1 MAIYRLLSN
10 GKIKGKEL
18 KENYTCSMIWRR
30 SAQEFLHVDLNNLWT
45 DPEPIGGLRKYN

>member
-1 MAIYRLLSN
+1 MAIYSTIVH

-18 KENYTCSMIWRR
+18 KESYTCCMIWRV
-30 SAQEFLHVDLNNLWT
+30 SAQEFLHVDLNILWT